1 MPNRI
6 LREGILTSERVAGL
20 GWPAEVFYRR
30 LMSVV
35 DDFGRFYATPML
47 LRAACYPLHLDK
59 VSDSD
64 IGKWLAV
71 CAEAD
76 LVRVYPAQDGKR
88 YLQLLDF
95 RQQVRAAASKFPQ
108 MPDGCVADAQQTPG
122 KCAAPAHLD
131 VSVFGDVDVSGA
143 PRGADVFDEAWS
155 AYPKRPGN
163 SRADA
168 LKAWAARI
176 KEGHKPP
183 AMLEG
188 VKRYAAFCKANSTEP
203 KFIKLAATFFGPGLH
218 FQDPWSF
225 AVGVE
230 SSESIEDY
238 QARMARE
245 RAEEADRAKPPS
257 PEVLAALGR
266 FSEKARMQ

>member
-6 LREGILTSERVAGL
+6 LREGILTSERVARL

-35 DDFGRFYATPML
+35 DDFGRYYATPML

-88 YLQLLDF
+88 YLQMVDF

-108 MPDGCVADAQQTPG
+108 QLGECVADAQQMPS
-122 KCAAPAHLD
+122 KREASAHLD
-131 VSVFGDVDVSGA
+131 VFGDVCEDVSGA
-143 PRGADVFDEAWS
+143 PAGADGFEEAWKS
-155 AYPKRPGN
+155 YPRRPGN
-163 SRADA
+163 SKADA
-168 LKAWAARI
+168 LKAWKARA
-176 KEGHKPP
+176 KEGHKPD
-183 AMLEG
+183 AMAAG
-188 VKRYAAFCKANSTEP
+188 VRRYAAYCAAQQTQSQ
-203 KFIKLAATFFGPGLH
+203 FIKLAATFFGPGLH
-218 FQDPWSF
+218 FQDEWKAEIAP
-225 AVGVE
+225 APPTETVE
-230 SSESIEDY
+230 AY

-245 RAEEADRAKPPS
+245 REASLSGVTPMPDSVRDLAKR
-257 PEVLAALGR
+257 L
-266 FSEKARMQ
+266 RMTA